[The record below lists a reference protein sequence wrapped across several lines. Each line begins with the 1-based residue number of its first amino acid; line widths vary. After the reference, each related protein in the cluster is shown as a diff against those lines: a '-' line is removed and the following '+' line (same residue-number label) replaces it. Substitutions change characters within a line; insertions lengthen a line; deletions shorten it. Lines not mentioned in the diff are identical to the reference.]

1 LDNGA
6 MYFGEWV
13 DNIRYGKGIL
23 VYDVR
28 YYKIINTCF
37 QRMVRNTRDIFIRAM
52 LTVEVVLFI
61 LMERFTKANGN
72 SIKPMVKVNIFMRM
86 ELSTKENGKK
96 ILNKE
101 EE

>member
-1 LDNGA
+1 
-6 MYFGEWV
+6 
-13 DNIRYGKGIL
+13 
-23 VYDVR
+23 
-28 YYKIINTCF
+28 
-37 QRMVRNTRDIFIRAM
+37 M

-61 LMERFTKANGN
+61 LMERFTKAIGN